1 MQPTAVISA
10 RTGWQSVW
18 QSTTDSHDVL
28 QDERVVSQLVEL
40 SVVGRCV
47 DYLKEGSSQHAG
59 LLAMLLSNVTLS
71 KPGASSLLQLSNPQL
86 QGYHM

>member
-1 MQPTAVISA
+1 ML
-10 RTGWQSVW
+10 
-18 QSTTDSHDVL
+18 L
-28 QDERVVSQLVEL
+28 QDERLVTKLVEL

-47 DYLKEGSSQHAG
+47 DYLQDGSSQHPG

>member
-1 MQPTAVISA
+1 MWSLGLLMTQDDRAVA
-10 RTGWQSVW
+10 
-18 QSTTDSHDVL
+18 
-28 QDERVVSQLVEL
+28 QLVDL

-47 DYLKEGSSQHAG
+47 DYLKDNSSPNSG
-59 LLAMLLSNVTLS
+59 LFAMLLNNVTLY